1 MLHEYGISYK
11 NIEDKIKNVLVNQ
24 LLNYISRVKK
34 RNELLKSKEPIILK
48 RKLRRISLRVKRG
61 QCRLR
66 CKMNLRNKKIW
77 KNKIITII

>member
-34 RNELLKSKEPIILK
+34 RNELRAEIK
-48 RKLRRISLRVKRG
+48 RTHHTENEVA
-61 QCRLR
+61 
-66 CKMNLRNKKIW
+66 
-77 KNKIITII
+77 